1 MERIADNL
9 KNIQKRIE
17 AACFKSGR
25 KPEEITLVAV
35 SKRKPAADII
45 SAYNIGL
52 RQFGENT
59 PQELRDKVKE
69 IGLSEIKWHFIGH
82 LQSNKIKYVAPS
94 AYLIHSVDSFK
105 LAESIDQWLE
115 KNGTGEK
122 VKALIQVKTA
132 KEESKAGVSSDS
144 FFLNT
149 ENWLNLRNLQFCGVM
164 TMATNTDQEE
174 EIRRCFKTAKLF
186 YDKLIEGNFFQTDRT
201 WLSMGMTDDF
211 ELAIE
216 EGANMLRIGSAI
228 FGKRK

>member
-1 MERIADNL
+1 MEKIADNL
-9 KNIQKRIE
+9 KIIQKRIE

-25 KPEEITLVAV
+25 RAEEITLVAV
-35 SKRKPAADII
+35 SKRKPAADIVA
-45 SAYNIGL
+45 AYNIGL

-69 IGLSEIKWHFIGH
+69 IDFSEIKWHFIGH

-105 LAESIDQWLE
+105 LAESINRWLE
-115 KNGTGEK
+115 KNGNDEPVK
-122 VKALIQVKTA
+122 VLIQLKTA
-132 KEESKAGVSSDS
+132 KEESKTGVSSDN
-144 FFLNT
+144 FFLNM
-149 ENWLNLRNLQFCGVM
+149 EKWLNLRNLQYCGVM

-174 EIRRCFKTAKLF
+174 EIRRCFKIAKVF
-186 YDKLIEGNFFQTDRT
+186 YDRLIESHFFQTDQT

-216 EGANMLRIGSAI
+216 EGANMLRIGSGI
-228 FGKRK
+228 FGKRR